1 MFAIRAAPIARETGV
16 MEELKWVTAGSL
28 CGHPA
33 DCIAVAALPGGGV
46 AIRDTKDPGEAI
58 QRYTSEEFSA
68 FVEAVKLGH
77 FDELI

>member
-1 MFAIRAAPIARETGV
+1 MA
-16 MEELKWVTAGSL
+16 EELKWVTAGEL

-46 AIRDTKDPGEAI
+46 AIRDTKDPGGAE
-58 QRYTSEEFSA
+58 QRYTPEEFGA
-68 FVEAVKLGH
+68 FVEAAKLGK